1 MVSNPIQ
8 IQNKNKNIIFTEKK
22 KSLISRPVQSTP
34 GPDPP
39 TIVNRTRPA
48 TYLTDFSD
56 SQRWIASS
64 RT

>member
-8 IQNKNKNIIFTEKK
+8 TQNKNKNKIVTEK
-22 KSLISRPVQSTP
+22 KSLIRRPFQSTA

-48 TYLTDFSD
+48 TYLTDFFD